1 VFGEVCEMGT
11 LAFVCPVTGNS
22 VFTDLEID
30 NERYPLVLRNRLSQ
44 VQCPHC
50 TEPHDLSQVVSW
62 LAEASKTSSPESV

>member
-1 VFGEVCEMGT
+1 MGT

-30 NERYPLVLRNRLSQ
+30 NERYPYSS
-44 VQCPHC
+44 
-50 TEPHDLSQVVSW
+50 TEPHDPSQVVSW